1 MVCKQRTVRAGLAAL
16 GAAITLTLAP
26 TTAAADCSSTGSGGI
41 SSGSGGACKPPAG
54 SKAKLVRGEAIAPA
68 NAPARVKAVIAAA
81 NRIRNKP
88 YRYGGG
94 HGRWWDSGYDC
105 SGAVSYALHGGDFLD
120 SPMPSGSFRRWEKRG
135 LGRWIT
141 VFAHGGHAYAV
152 IAGLRWDT
160 SMTPGDGPGW
170 SAQMRSRRGFAAR
183 HPAGF

>member
-1 MVCKQRTVRAGLAAL
+1 LVRRQRTFRAGLAAL
-16 GAAITLTLAP
+16 GAALAL
-26 TTAAADCSSTGSGGI
+26 AATPIGASADCSNQGSGGI
-41 SSGSGGACKPPAG
+41 STGSGECRPPAG
-54 SKAKLVRGEAIAPA
+54 TKAKLVRGEAIAPR

-120 SPMPSGSFRRWEKRG
+120 SPLPSGSFARWEKGG

-170 SAQMRSRRGFAAR
+170 STQMRSRSGFAAR